1 MDDEKDLLPGPRALV
16 MTECRHG
23 KGSFSSSYCGDEPAD
38 EPQWCIL
45 FAGGCRENLNSREQL
60 SSSLSDE
67 AGNTR
72 SA

>member
-1 MDDEKDLLPGPRALV
+1 MEEEKDLLPGPSALV
-16 MTECRHG
+16 MTEWRHG
-23 KGSFSSSYCGDEPAD
+23 KGSFSSSYWGDEPAE
-38 EPQWCIL
+38 EPQCIL
-45 FAGGCRENLNSREQL
+45 LLGACRENLNSREQL